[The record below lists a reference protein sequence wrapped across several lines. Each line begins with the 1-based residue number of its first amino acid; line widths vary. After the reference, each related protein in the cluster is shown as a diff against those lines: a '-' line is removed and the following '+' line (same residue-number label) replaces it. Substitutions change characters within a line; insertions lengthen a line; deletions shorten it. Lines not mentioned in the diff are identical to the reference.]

1 MARWSMVAAVALL
14 AVGLAAFGLRTF
26 LEREPPPV
34 QPPPIVD
41 VPDPLSDT
49 RPPPTKQAPAQ
60 YVDLT
65 VLIEPAGADA
75 RMRLDGIP
83 GATSPIR
90 VRRGTRHV
98 LEVSAPGFRDERVE
112 LRAERDQ
119 RVRVALQPAP

>member
-1 MARWSMVAAVALL
+1 MARWSMVAVVALL
-14 AVGLAAFGLRTF
+14 AVGLVAFGLRSF
-26 LEREPPPV
+26 LEREQPV
-34 QPPPIVD
+34 QPLPVVD
-41 VPDPLSDT
+41 APVPVVDT

-60 YVDLT
+60 FVDLT

-112 LRAERDQ
+112 VRAERDQ
-119 RVRVALQPAP
+119 RVRVALQPTP